1 MTSLSLLQSPLDWL
15 IHLEEE
21 DKISETSLEYLEKIF
36 ELTKR
41 SLLAHIKAYKNQ
53 RSKSFILSFTRT

>member
-41 SLLAHIKAYKNQ
+41 SLLAHINAYKNQ